1 LTKLTEEMED
11 GRPLSYESWKWLT
24 VALICRRYVPG
35 PTLDHWLG
43 LTGPG
48 VRQSATVQAMIRRN
62 RCLREAVDAISLD
75 PGLSLYP
82 RCERL
87 AAHVTECT
95 KAWNRAYREM
105 PEPPAAWPTWKR
117 HLFRAWRCG
126 NPVMTDGIP
135 LFHADHKNLAAAGSA
150 ITLESLGAAR
160 AAMRQQKGPGNI
172 GYIDPRPAF
181 LIVPVAL
188 ETLAE
193 QLLASLV
200 DPAKSNDT
208 PNVAWIRALTVIAD
222 PRLDEDNPAAWYLAA
237 SPAQLDTIVRA
248 YILGEDRPYY
258 EEKIGFEVDGME
270 IKSRLDIG
278 VGAIDFRGLYKNP
291 GAN

>member
-1 LTKLTEEMED
+1 
-11 GRPLSYESWKWLT
+11 
-24 VALICRRYVPG
+24 
-35 PTLDHWLG
+35 
-43 LTGPG
+43 
-48 VRQSATVQAMIRRN
+48 
-62 RCLREAVDAISLD
+62 
-75 PGLSLYP
+75 
-82 RCERL
+82 
-87 AAHVTECT
+87 
-95 KAWNRAYREM
+95 
-105 PEPPAAWPTWKR
+105 
-117 HLFRAWRCG
+117 
-126 NPVMTDGIP
+126 MTDGIP

-150 ITLESLGAAR
+150 IDIESLGAAR
-160 AAMRQQKGPGNI
+160 AAMRKQKGPGNI

-181 LIVPVAL
+181 LIVPVSL

-208 PNVAWIRALTVIAD
+208 PNADWVRALTVIAD

-237 SPAQLDTIVRA
+237 SPTQLDTIIRA
-248 YILGEDRPYY
+248 YILGEDRPFY

-291 GAN
+291 GA